1 MSRSIIKDHG
11 TRGKQLDKCIQ
22 VYTVYNT
29 TYHILLPRPY
39 AGYKY
44 R

>member
-22 VYTVYNT
+22 VYTIPH
-29 TYHILLPRPY
+29 TYTI
-39 AGYKY
+39 A
-44 R
+44 

>member
-22 VYTVYNT
+22 VYTVQ
-29 TYHILLPRPY
+29 YHIPYTIAY